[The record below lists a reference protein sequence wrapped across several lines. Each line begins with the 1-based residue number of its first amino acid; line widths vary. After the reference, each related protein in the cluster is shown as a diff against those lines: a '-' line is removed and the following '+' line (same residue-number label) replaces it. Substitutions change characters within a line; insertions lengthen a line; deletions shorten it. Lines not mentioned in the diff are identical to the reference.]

1 MKTEKP
7 SAPVSSCMYH
17 ISTNTCKKKSKQF
30 ICNKLQT
37 TEYPFLMTNRPSLY
51 SCIIVEDEEL
61 PRLSLKAKLET
72 YHPDI
77 RILDMCADG
86 DTALESILR
95 HKPQLLFL
103 DIQLP
108 GKDSLWLLEQ
118 LQTALPQMPRIIFT
132 TAFTDSKYLLKA
144 IKFSAVDY
152 LNKPVNIAELASA
165 VEKAKKRIREEE
177 SAKNHP
183 EKEVYTFRT
192 LHSRLILSE
201 ADIVYIQADGNYAQI
216 KLLQGKDELIFER
229 LGEIEKKL
237 DPEIFIRV
245 SRSLIINRNYV
256 RKLNTKEPSCTLVT
270 PIESYTVSIPKG
282 ACEELRDKLL

>member
-1 MKTEKP
+1 M
-7 SAPVSSCMYH
+7 
-17 ISTNTCKKKSKQF
+17 
-30 ICNKLQT
+30 
-37 TEYPFLMTNRPSLY
+37 LY

-61 PRLSLKAKLET
+61 PRLSLKAKLEM

-177 SAKNHP
+177 TAKNNP
-183 EKEVYTFRT
+183 RKEIYTFRT

-237 DPEIFIRV
+237 DPAIFIRV
-245 SRSLIINRNYV
+245 SRSLIINRNYIY
-256 RKLNTKEPSCTLVT
+256 KINTKDATCVLLAGETFSNL
-270 PIESYTVSIPKG
+270 SIPRP
-282 ACEELRDKLL
+282 ALSLLNEFF